1 MYDTFSS
8 ISYPL
13 ASIAGNSSQI
23 DALRKTL
30 VDFKI
35 YVTGDSFVEAPF
47 VELVSLHKAP
57 GQPLRIKINLFVGPT
72 LIGDPVLQ
80 FEDDAYAAQEYVR
93 YHFNSQDFPTLAEYS
108 VEGYICFSNLQNLF
122 TAFAA
127 AEPIFVSAAFEPS
140 TVVALCK
147 QRVNEITCR
156 SALPLLQ
163 QQTDILRYTDESQPV
178 VGDVKLVAG
187 DNCTISV
194 LTNTHTVIIGAQQ
207 GANDSRA
214 EQCGPWVEKINS
226 KDILC
231 NEGIYSISGVEP
243 DANGDV
249 KIVAQ
254 SPLAVSAF
262 TRAEL
267 NAVNADFVNS
277 SVLSGFSHIIRFI
290 YVGLPQSSDNPNV
303 FNCE

>member
-1 MYDTFSS
+1 VYDAFSS

-57 GQPLRIKINLFVGPT
+57 GQPLRVRINLLVGPNV
-72 LIGDPVLQ
+72 IGNPVLE
-80 FEDDAYAAQEYVR
+80 FADDAYATQEYVR
-93 YHFNSQDFPTLAEYS
+93 YHFDSQDFPTLAAYS

-122 TAFAA
+122 TPFAA
-127 AEPIFVSAAFEPS
+127 SEPIFVYAAFEPS
-140 TVVALCK
+140 TAVALCK

-163 QQTDILRYTDESQPV
+163 QTDTLRYTDESQPV

-194 LTNTHTVIIGAQQ
+194 LTNTRTVIIGAQQ
-207 GANDSRA
+207 GANDSQA

-267 NAVNADFVNS
+267 NAVNADFLNS
-277 SVLSGFSHIIRFI
+277 SVLSGFPHIIRFI

-303 FNCE
+303 FNCQ